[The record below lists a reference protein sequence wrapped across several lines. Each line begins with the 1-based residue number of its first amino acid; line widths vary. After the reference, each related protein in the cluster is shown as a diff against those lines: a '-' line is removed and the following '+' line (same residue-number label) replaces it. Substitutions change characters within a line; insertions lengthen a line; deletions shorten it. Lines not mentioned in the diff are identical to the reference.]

1 MIQCETCEFF
11 NRSPAGEVSFSC
23 DPFSNIK
30 EPDCLLKWQLMKI
43 NQMVVSYQSTLE
55 YYRKLAP
62 MQEKMF
68 KVVERE
74 LDDMNESDKWKLDE
88 DDSEE
93 NEDLDEDN
101 WKASEGE

>member
-1 MIQCETCEFF
+1 MIQCENCECFH
-11 NRSPAGEVSFSC
+11 RSPAGDVSFSC

-30 EPDCLLKWQLMKI
+30 ESECLQKWQLMKI
-43 NQMVVSYQSTLE
+43 NQMVAAYHATLE
-55 YYRKLAP
+55 YYRKLGP

-74 LDDMNESDKWKLDE
+74 LDDLDESEKWKVDE

-93 NEDLDEDN
+93 DQDLDEDS
-101 WKASEGE
+101 WKPSQG